1 MAAQYLTFEDNNFTA
16 GDSPVTIN
24 IIASFGHS
32 QVSILFLN
40 DGHGNI
46 TLETSS
52 DEGSTFGDMLTIFS
66 REEFNVKN
74 GGIDQLRLT
83 HTGIDSA
90 YRIFIG
96 TGDTA
101 ISVSP
106 SPTPPEVIISQG
118 GYIGINTAPKF
129 GRNEAV
135 GTTRE
140 DLCEI
145 GGTWV
150 APTTTRTHQLASS
163 SASDTSAGVGGQTL
177 RVSGLPSWDTKEVS
191 EIITLNGLTN
201 VPTINQYVIINE
213 LRMLTWGTT
222 STNVGT
228 ITATAD
234 VDGTITAQINPDV
247 GITQMA
253 ILGVPSAQK
262 AYLKN
267 YSVSYNKGSGPAI
280 SLDFFLLFNPIPNI
294 ELTNFIEAHA
304 QHLSPEG
311 NTRVPQVFDPPLRS
325 DGPFIL
331 KGAAETSLS
340 TASVSAGFNIVLID
354 NLP

>member
-1 MAAQYLTFEDNNFTA
+1 MAAQYLTFENNSFVA
-16 GDSPVTIN
+16 GESPVTID
-24 IIASFGHS
+24 IVSSFGHS
-32 QVSILFLN
+32 QVSVLFSN
-40 DGHGNI
+40 DGPGDI
-46 TLETSS
+46 FIETSS
-52 DEGSTFGDMLTIFS
+52 DGGSTFGDIRTVFS
-66 REEFNVKN
+66 GEPFNVKD
-74 GGIDQLRLT
+74 GGIDQIRIT

-90 YRIFIG
+90 YRLYIG
-96 TGDTA
+96 TGNPVL
-101 ISVSP
+101 SVSSSQIP
-106 SPTPPEVIISQG
+106 DEIFISDG
-118 GYIGINTAPKF
+118 SYSRVLAAPQF
-129 GRNEAV
+129 GRNESV

-140 DLCEI
+140 DLWDL

-150 APTTTRTHQLASS
+150 APTTARTHQLVSS
-163 SASDTSAGVGGQTL
+163 SASDTGAGAGGQTL
-177 RVSGLPSWDTKEVS
+177 RVSGLTSWDTKEIS

-201 VPTINQYVIINE
+201 VPTVNQYVIINE
-213 LRMLTWGTT
+213 LIMLTWGAT

-234 VDGTITAQINPDV
+234 VDGTITACINPDI

-253 ILGVPSAQK
+253 VLGVPSVQK

-267 YSVSYNKGSGPAI
+267 YSVSYNKGQGPAI
-280 SLDFFLLFNPIPNI
+280 SLDFNLLFNPIPNI

-354 NLP
+354 NLV